1 MDPVTIALIAA
12 GVGLGKTLYTQF
24 TNQNT
29 YEARS
34 PLQMGTGFK
43 GFAKKGANI
52 NKSFNQYN
60 SKSHDKGGQTI
71 NQKGNIATTN
81 PVLEIEKKENSY
93 DFTNNKMKGTI
104 DNNKGLVVFSDTL
117 RNKGETY
124 ATKAAKINKKYKNA
138 DLNTIDKNGLTAEL
152 GRLADKNLR
161 DKKLEELKTQKE
173 EVGKAI
179 LGANS
184 FNWLN
189 FGETMASQAKGAF
202 LPTSGIIA
210 PPPPLP
216 SNIKSLTDITKTIVY
231 DDDFLLAGSL
241 PAESKGMSFNNKVAL
256 GLKGLGLANSFAN
269 ALSDYKRDPLFRT
282 DFSKADEKMNQ
293 IDANLQQIKTNL
305 DASLNANL
313 KNKNNITQS
322 ASQRNAFEQAIYS
335 NYNNN
340 LVDVGLKEKE
350 LKNNIN
356 AQLASYEVQKA
367 GDLNSALRE
376 QYTNTLQNKANRD
389 YSRELFFNNISKVGT
404 TLNNLEYNKDL
415 ANNKN
420 QLAKETASN
429 ILKNQITAM
438 GITMADSFES
448 DFAAGKVTADNIRN
462 YIKDMGSANN
472 YDIAALQKF
481 LIEQQKEKKG

>member
-1 MDPVTIALIAA
+1 MDPETIALIAGA
-12 GVGLGKTLYTQF
+12 AVGLGKTLYTQF

-173 EVGKAI
+173 EVGKAP

-184 FNWLN
+184 NPNWLN
-189 FGETMASQAKGAF
+189 FGSFMENQAKGAF

-210 PPPPLP
+210 PVPLP
-216 SNIKSLTDITKTIVY
+216 SNIKSLTDTTKTI
-231 DDDFLLAGSL
+231 SL

-256 GLKGLGLANSFAN
+256 GLKGLGLANSFVN

-293 IDANLQQIKTNL
+293 IDANLQQVKTNL

-404 TLNNLEYNKDL
+404 TLNKLEYNKDL

-420 QLAKETASN
+420 QLAKEAASN
-429 ILKNQITAM
+429 ILRNQITAM

-462 YIKDMGSANN
+462 YIEDMGSANN

-481 LIEQQKEKKG
+481 LADQLKEKK

>member
-1 MDPVTIALIAA
+1 MDPETIALIAGA
-12 GVGLGKTLYTQF
+12 AVGLGKTLYTQF

-173 EVGKAI
+173 EVGKAP

-184 FNWLN
+184 NPNWLN
-189 FGETMASQAKGAF
+189 FGSFMENQAKGAF

-210 PPPPLP
+210 PVPLP
-216 SNIKSLTDITKTIVY
+216 SNIKSLTDTTKTI
-231 DDDFLLAGSL
+231 SL

-256 GLKGLGLANSFAN
+256 GLKGLGLANSFVN

-293 IDANLQQIKTNL
+293 IDANLQQVKTNL

-404 TLNNLEYNKDL
+404 TLNKLEYNKDL

-420 QLAKETASN
+420 QLAKEAASN
-429 ILKNQITAM
+429 ILRNQITAM

-462 YIKDMGSANN
+462 YIEDMGSANN

-481 LIEQQKEKKG
+481 LIEQQKEKKDDK

>member
-1 MDPVTIALIAA
+1 MDPATIALIQTA
-12 GVGLGKTLYTQF
+12 VGLGKTLYTQF

-184 FNWLN
+184 NPNWLN
-189 FGETMASQAKGAF
+189 FGSFMENQAKGAI

-210 PPPPLP
+210 PVPLP
-216 SNIKSLTDITKTIVY
+216 SNIKSLTDIIKTI
-231 DDDFLLAGSL
+231 SL

-256 GLKGLGLANSFAN
+256 GLKGLGLANSFVN

-293 IDANLQQIKTNL
+293 IDANLQQVKTNL

-420 QLAKETASN
+420 QLAKEAASN
-429 ILKNQITAM
+429 ILKNQITAL

-481 LIEQQKEKKG
+481 LADQLKEKKG

>member
-1 MDPVTIALIAA
+1 MDPATIALIAQTA
-12 GVGLGKTLYTQF
+12 VGLGKTLYTQF

-138 DLNTIDKNGLTAEL
+138 DLNTIDKNGLIAEL

-173 EVGKAI
+173 EVGKAP

-184 FNWLN
+184 NPNWLN
-189 FGETMASQAKGAF
+189 FGSFMENQAKGAF

-210 PPPPLP
+210 PVPLP
-216 SNIKSLTDITKTIVY
+216 SNIKSLTDTTKTI
-231 DDDFLLAGSL
+231 SL

-256 GLKGLGLANSFAN
+256 GLKGLGLANSFVN

-293 IDANLQQIKTNL
+293 IDANLQQVKTNL

-389 YSRELFFNNISKVGT
+389 YSRELFFDKISKVGT
-404 TLNNLEYNKDL
+404 TLNKLEYNKDL

-420 QLAKETASN
+420 QLAKEAASN
-429 ILKNQITAM
+429 ILRNQITAM

-462 YIKDMGSANN
+462 YIEDMGSANN

-481 LIEQQKEKKG
+481 LADQLKEKKDDK

>member
-1 MDPVTIALIAA
+1 MDPETIALIAGA
-12 GVGLGKTLYTQF
+12 AVGLGKTLYTQF

-173 EVGKAI
+173 EVGKAP

-184 FNWLN
+184 NPNWLN
-189 FGETMASQAKGAF
+189 FGSFMENQAKGAF

-210 PPPPLP
+210 PVPLP
-216 SNIKSLTDITKTIVY
+216 SNIKSLTDTTKTI
-231 DDDFLLAGSL
+231 SL

-256 GLKGLGLANSFAN
+256 GLKGLGLANSFVN

-293 IDANLQQIKTNL
+293 IDANLQQVKTNL

-376 QYTNTLQNKANRD
+376 QYTNTLKNKANRD

-404 TLNNLEYNKDL
+404 TLNKLEYNKDL

-420 QLAKETASN
+420 QLAKEAASN
-429 ILKNQITAM
+429 ILRNQITAM

-462 YIKDMGSANN
+462 YIEDMGSANN

-481 LIEQQKEKKG
+481 LADQLKEKK

>member
-1 MDPVTIALIAA
+1 MDPATIALIAQTA
-12 GVGLGKTLYTQF
+12 VGLGKTLYTQF

-179 LGANS
+179 FGANS
-184 FNWLN
+184 NPNWLN
-189 FGETMASQAKGAF
+189 FGESMANQAKGAF

-210 PPPPLP
+210 PLPSVPLP
-216 SNIKSLTDITKTIVY
+216 SNIKSLTDITKTI
-231 DDDFLLAGSL
+231 SL
-241 PAESKGMSFNNKVAL
+241 PTESKGMSFNNKVAL
-256 GLKGLGLANSFAN
+256 GLKGLGLANSFVN

-293 IDANLQQIKTNL
+293 IDANLQQVKTNL

-420 QLAKETASN
+420 QLTKEAVSN
-429 ILKNQITAM
+429 ILRNQITAM
-438 GITMADSFES
+438 GITMVDSFEN

-481 LIEQQKEKKG
+481 LIEQQKEKKDDK

>member
-1 MDPVTIALIAA
+1 MDPETIALIAGA
-12 GVGLGKTLYTQF
+12 AVGLGKTLYTQF

-173 EVGKAI
+173 EVGKAP

-184 FNWLN
+184 NPNWLN
-189 FGETMASQAKGAF
+189 FGSFMENQAKGAF

-210 PPPPLP
+210 PVPLP
-216 SNIKSLTDITKTIVY
+216 SNIKSLTDTTKTI
-231 DDDFLLAGSL
+231 SL

-256 GLKGLGLANSFAN
+256 GLKGLGLANSFVN

-293 IDANLQQIKTNL
+293 IDANLQQVKTNL

-376 QYTNTLQNKANRD
+376 QYTNTLKNKANRD

-404 TLNNLEYNKDL
+404 TLNKLEYNKDL

-420 QLAKETASN
+420 QLAKEAASN
-429 ILKNQITAM
+429 ILRNQITAM

-462 YIKDMGSANN
+462 YIEDMGSANN

-481 LIEQQKEKKG
+481 LIEQQKEKKDDK

>member
-1 MDPVTIALIAA
+1 MDPETIALIQTA
-12 GVGLGKTLYTQF
+12 VGLGKTLYTQF

-184 FNWLN
+184 NPNWLN
-189 FGETMASQAKGAF
+189 FGRFMENQAKGAF
-202 LPTSGIIA
+202 LPSV
-210 PPPPLP
+210 PLP
-216 SNIKSLTDITKTIVY
+216 SNIKSLTDITKYDEETI
-231 DDDFLLAGSL
+231 SL
-241 PAESKGMSFNNKVAL
+241 PTESKGMSFNNKVAL
-256 GLKGLGLANSFAN
+256 GLKGLGLANSFVN

-293 IDANLQQIKTNL
+293 IDANLQQVKTNL

-420 QLAKETASN
+420 QLAKEAAN
-429 ILKNQITAM
+429 KILRNQITAM

-462 YIKDMGSANN
+462 YIIDPGSANN

-481 LIEQQKEKKG
+481 LIEQQKEKKDDK

>member
-1 MDPVTIALIAA
+1 MDPATIALIAQTA
-12 GVGLGKTLYTQF
+12 VGLGKTLYTQF

-184 FNWLN
+184 NPNWLN
-189 FGETMASQAKGAF
+189 FGSFMENQAKGAI
-202 LPTSGIIA
+202 LDKAKEVGG
-210 PPPPLP
+210 
-216 SNIKSLTDITKTIVY
+216 DILETFDEWK
-231 DDDFLLAGSL
+231 DK
-241 PAESKGMSFNNKVAL
+241 AEDATEGLVDKAKGMSFNNKVAL
-256 GLKGLGLANSFAN
+256 GLKGLGLANSFVN

-293 IDANLQQIKTNL
+293 IDANLQQVKTNL

-313 KNKNNITQS
+313 KNKNNIIQS

-420 QLAKETASN
+420 QLAKEAASN
-429 ILKNQITAM
+429 ILKNQITAL

-481 LIEQQKEKKG
+481 LADQLKEKKG

>member
-1 MDPVTIALIAA
+1 MDPATIALIAGTA
-12 GVGLGKTLYTQF
+12 VGLGKTLYTQF

-173 EVGKAI
+173 EVGKAP

-184 FNWLN
+184 NPNWLN
-189 FGETMASQAKGAF
+189 FGSFMENQAKGAF

-210 PPPPLP
+210 PVPLP
-216 SNIKSLTDITKTIVY
+216 SNIKSLTDTTKTI
-231 DDDFLLAGSL
+231 SL

-256 GLKGLGLANSFAN
+256 GLKGLGLANSFVN

-293 IDANLQQIKTNL
+293 IDANLQQVKTNL

-420 QLAKETASN
+420 QLAKEAAN
-429 ILKNQITAM
+429 KILRNQITAM

-462 YIKDMGSANN
+462 YIEDMGSANN

-481 LIEQQKEKKG
+481 LIEQQKEKKDDK

>member
-1 MDPVTIALIAA
+1 MDPETIALIAGA
-12 GVGLGKTLYTQF
+12 AVGLGKTLYTQF

-173 EVGKAI
+173 EVGKAP

-184 FNWLN
+184 NPNWLN
-189 FGETMASQAKGAF
+189 FGSFMENQAKGAF

-210 PPPPLP
+210 PVPLP
-216 SNIKSLTDITKTIVY
+216 SNIKSLTDTTKTI
-231 DDDFLLAGSL
+231 SL

-256 GLKGLGLANSFAN
+256 GLKGLGLANSFVN

-293 IDANLQQIKTNL
+293 IDANLQQVKTNL

-404 TLNNLEYNKDL
+404 TLNKLEYNKDL

-420 QLAKETASN
+420 QLAKEAASN
-429 ILKNQITAM
+429 ILRNQITAM

-462 YIKDMGSANN
+462 YIEDMGSANN

-481 LIEQQKEKKG
+481 LIEQQKEKK

>member
-1 MDPVTIALIAA
+1 MDPETIALIAGA
-12 GVGLGKTLYTQF
+12 AVGLGKTLYTQF

-173 EVGKAI
+173 EVGKAP

-184 FNWLN
+184 NPNWLN
-189 FGETMASQAKGAF
+189 FGSFMENQAKGAF

-210 PPPPLP
+210 PVPLP
-216 SNIKSLTDITKTIVY
+216 SNIKSLTDTTKTI
-231 DDDFLLAGSL
+231 SL

-256 GLKGLGLANSFAN
+256 GLKGLGLANSFVN

-293 IDANLQQIKTNL
+293 IDANLQQVKTNL

-420 QLAKETASN
+420 QLTKEAVSN
-429 ILKNQITAM
+429 ILRNQITAM
-438 GITMADSFES
+438 GITMVDSFEN

-481 LIEQQKEKKG
+481 LIEQQKEKKDDK

>member
-1 MDPVTIALIAA
+1 MDPETIALIAGA
-12 GVGLGKTLYTQF
+12 AVGLGKTLYTQF

-173 EVGKAI
+173 EVGKAP

-184 FNWLN
+184 NPNWLN
-189 FGETMASQAKGAF
+189 FGSFMENQAKGAF

-210 PPPPLP
+210 PVPLP
-216 SNIKSLTDITKTIVY
+216 SNIKSLTDTTKTI
-231 DDDFLLAGSL
+231 SL

-256 GLKGLGLANSFAN
+256 GLKGLGLANSFVN

-293 IDANLQQIKTNL
+293 IDANLQQVKTNL

-404 TLNNLEYNKDL
+404 TLNKLEYNKDL

-420 QLAKETASN
+420 QLAKEAAN
-429 ILKNQITAM
+429 KILRNQITAM

-462 YIKDMGSANN
+462 YIEDMGSANN

-481 LIEQQKEKKG
+481 LIEQQKEKKDDK

>member
-1 MDPVTIALIAA
+1 MDPETIALIAGA
-12 GVGLGKTLYTQF
+12 AVGLGKTLYTQF

-179 LGANS
+179 FGANS
-184 FNWLN
+184 NPNWLN
-189 FGETMASQAKGAF
+189 FGSFMENQAKGAF

-210 PPPPLP
+210 PVPLP
-216 SNIKSLTDITKTIVY
+216 SNIKSLTDTTKTI
-231 DDDFLLAGSL
+231 SL

-256 GLKGLGLANSFAN
+256 GLKGLGLANSFVN

-293 IDANLQQIKTNL
+293 IDANLQQVKTNL

-420 QLAKETASN
+420 QLAKEAASN
-429 ILKNQITAM
+429 ILKNQITAL

-462 YIKDMGSANN
+462 YIEDMGSANN

-481 LIEQQKEKKG
+481 IADQLKEKKG

>member
-1 MDPVTIALIAA
+1 MDPETIALIAGA
-12 GVGLGKTLYTQF
+12 AVGLGKTLYTQF

-179 LGANS
+179 FGANS
-184 FNWLN
+184 NPNWLN
-189 FGETMASQAKGAF
+189 FGSFMENQAKGAF
-202 LPTSGIIA
+202 LDKAKEVGGDNLET
-210 PPPPLP
+210 
-216 SNIKSLTDITKTIVY
+216 Y
-231 DDDFLLAGSL
+231 DEWKDRQKATEGLVDKA
-241 PAESKGMSFNNKVAL
+241 KGMSFNNKVAL
-256 GLKGLGLANSFAN
+256 GLKGLGLANSFVN

-293 IDANLQQIKTNL
+293 IDANLQQVKTNL

-404 TLNNLEYNKDL
+404 TLNNLEYYKDL

-420 QLAKETASN
+420 QLAKEAASN

-438 GITMADSFES
+438 GITMVDSFEN

-481 LIEQQKEKKG
+481 LIEQQKEKKDDK